1 MPPVLQF
8 ERELSRVAADLER
21 AERLASLLTLSS
33 EAMLVWHLDE
43 GIEFWNA
50 GAERLYGFTSEEVVG
65 RTSHALLQTKFPVEF
80 IELITRLRNERH
92 WSGELRHICKD
103 GREVIVESRQ
113 QLLSDGTVIEVNR
126 DVTERRQIEADL
138 RETQQHLLFFSVN
151 CTV

>member
-1 MPPVLQF
+1 
-8 ERELSRVAADLER
+8 
-21 AERLASLLTLSS
+21 
-33 EAMLVWHLDE
+33 MLVWHLDE

-50 GAERLYGFTSEEVVG
+50 GAERLYGFTSEEAVG

-80 IELITRLRNERH
+80 IDLITRLRNERH

-126 DVTERRQIEADL
+126 DVTDRKQIEGALYDRDEQL
-138 RETQQHLLFFSVN
+138 QQLASIVQSSDDAIVSKKSRRHYHELE
-151 CTV
+151 